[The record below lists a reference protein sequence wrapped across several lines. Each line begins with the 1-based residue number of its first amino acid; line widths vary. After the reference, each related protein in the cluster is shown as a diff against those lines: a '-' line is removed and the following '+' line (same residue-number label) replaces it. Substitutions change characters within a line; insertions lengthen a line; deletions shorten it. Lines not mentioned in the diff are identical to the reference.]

1 VYAYAGIPG
10 VPVKKYPLQ
19 MDALPVPKGWVP
31 DAWFKAYNAADSQI
45 YHLVGKDCRISK
57 RKRDSGETR
66 ERALGLWER
75 YPMNKVMWAEKG
87 REDRERETGAGVA
100 VMVEE
105 EEESGSEDESDGE
118 EEDEDDGDEES
129 EDEEDGGRVT
139 ERVWQQEVAES
150 EEGEDDEEVAE
161 EMDEDVESCEE
172 TYDVNYLFEDF

>member
-1 VYAYAGIPG
+1 
-10 VPVKKYPLQ
+10 

-87 REDRERETGAGVA
+87 REEREAGAGVA

-105 EEESGSEDESDGE
+105 EENESGDESGEGEEE
-118 EEDEDDGDEES
+118 EEDEEDGDEES
-129 EDEEDGGRVT
+129 EDDEDVGRGA

-150 EEGEDDEEVAE
+150 EEGGDDEEVVE

>member
-1 VYAYAGIPG
+1 
-10 VPVKKYPLQ
+10 

-87 REDRERETGAGVA
+87 REERESRGASSLAQCAGDDGAGVA

-105 EEESGSEDESDGE
+105 EENESGDESGEGEEE
-118 EEDEDDGDEES
+118 EEDEEDGDEES
-129 EDEEDGGRVT
+129 EDDEDVGRGA

-150 EEGEDDEEVAE
+150 EEGGDDEEVVE